1 MNSIATVIRESGL
14 ARFLLPAGIILII
27 FGIIFFKTSVQ
38 NQDYIKTESTVTSV
52 EVDEEAQTD
61 GEGNRT
67 EATYKVTVKYTV
79 DSREYESELGGVS
92 KINEGDKMTI
102 YYDPSDPSQI
112 TQTKSLVIPLVIIA
126 AGIAALVG
134 GVISGINV
142 VNRYKKMKE
151 QEKEWA
157 NG

>member
-79 DSREYESELGGVS
+79 DSREYESELCGVS